1 MQRIFPLY
9 IIIVLMA
16 GCKEEETAPI
26 SRQFCLDKELKSKTV
41 IEEART
47 QPVTT
52 GVHLMGNVEAN
63 ADKQVTY
70 SSLTNGVVNNVY
82 FSLGDKVR
90 KGQVLAEVKSAELN
104 SLQSESGNIIQQ
116 IRIAERKLESLKD
129 LYADGM
135 SSAKELQE
143 AQSELDIL
151 KSEQRKTNSN
161 MSLYNASA
169 SKGVFLVKAPSGG
182 IITAKNI
189 APGTQ
194 LHSENEPLFTVS
206 NLDEV
211 WVMANIY
218 TSNIAEIKEGMP
230 VNITTLSYPGK
241 TFQGKVSVLS
251 QVMDNDSKVLQARIV
266 MPNKD
271 FLLKPGMMVDIT
283 AVKNEY
289 TMQVCLPE
297 DALVFDN
304 NEYYVLVYKEDCS
317 IEVRKI
323 KIGSR
328 NHDKIY
334 IPEGIVPGEKI
345 ITRNHLLIYQAL
357 QSF

>member
-1 MQRIFPLY
+1 MKKIFSFY
-9 IIIVLMA
+9 TIIALLA
-16 GCKEEETAPI
+16 GCKEKNETPVAQ
-26 SRQFCLDKELKSKTV
+26 QFCLDKELKSKIS
-41 IEEART
+41 IEEVKAE
-47 QPVTT
+47 PVAT
-52 GVHLMGNVEAN
+52 GVHLMGSVEAN

-70 SSLTNGVVNNVY
+70 SSLTNGVVNNVF
-82 FSLGDKVR
+82 FSLGDKVQR
-90 KGQVLAEVKSAELN
+90 GQVLAEVKSVELN
-104 SLQSESGNIIQQ
+104 SLQSESGSIVQQ
-116 IRIAERKLESLKD
+116 IKIAERKLESLKD
-129 LYADGM
+129 LHADGM
-135 SSAKELQE
+135 SSARELQE
-143 AQSELDIL
+143 AQGELDIL
-151 KSEQRKTNSN
+151 KSEQRKTSAN

-169 SKGVFLVKAPSGG
+169 SKGVFQLKAPSSGV
-182 IITAKNI
+182 ITAKHI

-194 LHSENEPLFTVS
+194 LNSESESLFTVS

-230 VNITTLSYPGK
+230 VDITTLSYPGK
-241 TFQGKVSVLS
+241 IFRGKVSVLS

-271 FLLKPGMMVDIT
+271 LLLKPGMMVDIT
-283 AVKNEY
+283 ALKNET

-297 DALVFDN
+297 AALVFDN

-317 IEVRKI
+317 IEVRKVNA
-323 KIGSR
+323 GNR
-328 NHDKIY
+328 NNSKIY
-334 IPEGIVPGEKI
+334 ITEGVAPGEKI

>member
-1 MQRIFPLY
+1 MKRIFSIY
-9 IIIVLMA
+9 ITIALIA
-16 GCKEEETAPI
+16 GCKEKEAVQVAQ
-26 SRQFCLDKELKSKTV
+26 QFCLDKELKAKIS
-41 IEEART
+41 IEEVKAE
-47 QPVTT
+47 PVAT

-63 ADKQVTY
+63 ADKQVTF
-70 SSLTNGVVNNVY
+70 SSLTNGVVSNVF
-82 FSLGDKVR
+82 FSLGDKVQ
-90 KGQVLAEVKSAELN
+90 KGQVLAEVKSVELN
-104 SLQSESGNIIQQ
+104 SLQSESGSIIQQ
-116 IRIAERKLESLKD
+116 IKIAERKLESLKD

-151 KSEQRKTNSN
+151 KSEQRKTNAN

-169 SKGVFLVKAPSGG
+169 SKGAFQLKAPSSG
-182 IITAKNI
+182 IITSKNI

-194 LHSENEPLFTVS
+194 LNSESESLFTVS

-230 VNITTLSYPGK
+230 VDITTLSYPGK
-241 TFQGKVSVLS
+241 TFRGKVSVLS

-271 FLLKPGMMVDIT
+271 LLLKPGMMVDIT
-283 AVKNEY
+283 AIKNE
-289 TMQVCLPE
+289 TTLQACVPE
-297 DALVFDN
+297 AALVFDN
-304 NEYYVLVYKEDCS
+304 NEYYLLIYKEDCS
-317 IEVRKI
+317 IEVRKVNA
-323 KIGSR
+323 GDR
-328 NHDKIY
+328 NNNKIY
-334 IPEGIVPGEKI
+334 IPEGVAPGEKI

>member
-1 MQRIFPLY
+1 MKRIFSICVS
-9 IIIVLMA
+9 IILIA
-16 GCKEEETAPI
+16 GCKEKEAAPI
-26 SRQFCLDKELKSKTV
+26 SQQFCLDKELKSKIS
-41 IEEART
+41 IEEA
-47 QPVTT
+47 QAEPVAT
-52 GVHLMGNVEAN
+52 GVHLTGNVEAN

-70 SSLTNGVVNNVY
+70 SSLTNGIINNVF
-82 FSLGDKVR
+82 FSLGDKVQR
-90 KGQVLAEVKSAELN
+90 GQVLAEVKSVELN
-104 SLQSESGNIIQQ
+104 SLQSESGSIVQQ

-143 AQSELDIL
+143 AESELDIL
-151 KSEQRKTNSN
+151 KSEQRKTSAN

-169 SKGVFLVKAPSGG
+169 SKGVFQVKAPSSG

-189 APGTQ
+189 APGTS
-194 LHSENEPLFTVS
+194 LNSESGALFTVS

-211 WVMANIY
+211 WIMANIY

-230 VNITTLSYPGK
+230 VDITTLSYPGK
-241 TFQGKVSVLS
+241 IFKGKVSILS

-271 FLLKPGMMVDIT
+271 LLLKPGMMVDII
-283 AVKNEY
+283 ALKNET

-297 DALVFDN
+297 AALVFDN
-304 NEYYVLVYKEDCS
+304 NEYYVLIYKEDCS
-317 IEVRKI
+317 IEVRKV
-323 KIGSR
+323 KAGNR
-328 NHDKIY
+328 NNNKIY
-334 IPEGIVPGEKI
+334 ISEGVTPGEKI

>member
-1 MQRIFPLY
+1 MKRIFTIGITIAL
-9 IIIVLMA
+9 LA
-16 GCKEEETAPI
+16 GCREKKAVPVEQ
-26 SRQFCLDKELKSKTV
+26 QFCLDKELKSKIS
-41 IEEART
+41 IEEAKAE
-47 QPVTT
+47 PVAT
-52 GVHLMGNVEAN
+52 GVHLMGSVEAN

-70 SSLTNGVVNNVY
+70 SSLTNGVVNNVF
-82 FSLGDKVR
+82 FSLGDKVQ
-90 KGQVLAEVKSAELN
+90 KGQVLAEVKSVELN
-104 SLQSESGNIIQQ
+104 SLQSESGNILQQ
-116 IRIAERKLESLKD
+116 IRIAERKLETLKD

-135 SSAKELQE
+135 SSGRELQE
-143 AQSELDIL
+143 AQSELEIL
-151 KSEQRKTNSN
+151 KSEQRRTGAN
-161 MSLYNASA
+161 MSLYNAST
-169 SKGVFLVKAPSGG
+169 SKGVFQVKAPSSGV
-182 IITAKNI
+182 ITSKNI

-194 LHSENEPLFTVS
+194 LNSESESLFTVS

-230 VNITTLSYPGK
+230 VEITTLSYPGQ
-241 TFQGKVSVLS
+241 TFRGKVSVLS

-271 FLLKPGMMVDIT
+271 LLLKPGMMVDIT
-283 AVKNEY
+283 ALKNET

-297 DALVFDN
+297 ASLVFDN
-304 NEYYVLVYKEDCS
+304 NEYYVLIYKEDCS

-323 KIGSR
+323 KTGSR
-328 NHDKIY
+328 NHNKIY